1 MMIKQKNGTG
11 LNRYYLFF
19 LTFPVLIL
27 LAGCQCKVS
36 AQTQSTPR
44 NIILCIGDGMG
55 LAQVH
60 ASAIQHGII
69 RGQERPDFTGRL
81 VFEDFPVIGY
91 QVNSSANQLVTDSA
105 ASGTALA
112 CGSKTNNG
120 MLGQNPKGKQLL
132 PVSKIA
138 LQAGKA
144 AGVLTSVTLDHATP
158 AAFYA
163 SVPSR
168 ANYDTIVE
176 QAMQSGLTVLGG
188 NQTSSKKYRG
198 EALQAL
204 CTGKGWNFIDNAA
217 LAALTP
223 ASAAQHNLFYF
234 NLVAAS
240 ADLDYSPQRQP
251 DFQQLRLADVAA
263 KTVDILLAKG
273 NGKGFFLMIE
283 GGAIDGGG
291 HANNQEKVLA
301 ETLEF
306 DLAIRT
312 MMERLQAAGE
322 LEQTLIVVTA
332 DHETGG
338 MGLNGPSGIPGPE
351 NPLKS
356 GWTTKGHTA
365 VPPLIWARGPAAER
379 FAGKLDNT
387 DIARHIKELL
397 K

>member
-1 MMIKQKNGTG
+1 MLKHQKNFG
-11 LNRYYLFF
+11 YHHFYFLF
-19 LTFPVLIL
+19 LAFPALML
-27 LAGCQCKVS
+27 LAGCQSNVS
-36 AQTQSTPR
+36 AQNTNTPR

-60 ASAIQHGII
+60 ASAIQYGII
-69 RGQERPDFTGRL
+69 HKQERPDLTGRL

-91 QVNSSANQLVTDSA
+91 QVSSAANQLVTDSA

-120 MLGQNPKGKQLL
+120 MLGQTPEGKALV
-132 PVSKIA
+132 PVSRDA
-138 LQAGKA
+138 LQVSKA

-163 SVPSR
+163 CVPSR

-176 QAMQSGLTVLGG
+176 QAFQSGLTVLGG
-188 NQTSSKKYRG
+188 NLTSSKKYQG
-198 EALQAL
+198 EVLQAL
-204 CTGKGWNFIDNAA
+204 CKANGWNFIDNTA
-217 LAALTP
+217 LATLTP
-223 ASAAQHNLFYF
+223 NSATSNNLLYY
-234 NLVAAS
+234 NLVAAT
-240 ADLDYSPQRQP
+240 ADLDYSPERQP

-273 NGKGFFLMIE
+273 AGKGFFLMIE
-283 GGAIDGGG
+283 GGSIDHGA
-291 HANNQEKVLA
+291 HANNQERVLA

-306 DLAIRT
+306 DLAIRAII
-312 MMERLQAAGE
+312 EHLQKAGE

-332 DHETGG
+332 DHETGA
-338 MGLNGPSGIPGPE
+338 MSLNGPSGIPGSE

-365 VPPLIWARGPAAER
+365 LPPLVWATGPAATR
-379 FAGKLDNT
+379 FAGKQDNT
-387 DIARHIKELL
+387 DIARHIKDLL

>member
-1 MMIKQKNGTG
+1 MQNYRKNHFMH
-11 LNRYYLFF
+11 RFF
-19 LTFPVLIL
+19 VLCVAFSAMLSLT
-27 LAGCQCKVS
+27 
-36 AQTQSTPR
+36 AQEQGAPR

-60 ASAIQHGII
+60 ASAIQYGII
-69 RGQERPDFTGRL
+69 HGQERPDLSGRL

-91 QVNSSANQLVTDSA
+91 QVSSSANALVTDSA

-112 CGSKTNNG
+112 CGGKTNNG
-120 MLGQNPKGKQLL
+120 VLGQDAEGNPLL
-132 PVSKIA
+132 PVSKVA
-138 LQAGKA
+138 LQAGKT

-163 SVPSR
+163 CVPSR
-168 ANYDTIVE
+168 THYDTIVE
-176 QAMQSGLTVLGG
+176 QAFQSGLTVLGG
-188 NQTSSKKYRG
+188 NQTSSKKYVS

-204 CTGKGWNFIDNAA
+204 CTGNGWNFVDNAA

-223 ASAAQHNLFYF
+223 ASATDHNLLYF
-234 NLVAAS
+234 KLVAAT
-240 ADLDYSPQRQP
+240 ATLDYSPGRQA

-273 NGKGFFLMIE
+273 GNKGFFLMIE
-283 GGAIDGGG
+283 GGAIDHAG
-291 HANNQEKVLA
+291 HANDQEWLLA

-312 MMERLQAAGE
+312 MIERLEAAGE
-322 LEQTLIVVTA
+322 LEKTLIVVTA

-338 MGLNGPSGIPGPE
+338 MGLNGPGGIPGTE
-351 NPLKS
+351 NPLQS

-365 VPPLIWARGPAAER
+365 VPPLVWARGPASAR
-379 FAGKLDNT
+379 FAGKQDNT
-387 DIARHIKELL
+387 DIAKKIKSLL